1 MFRYFLEVSYK
12 GTKYKGFQVQNTGA
26 TIQGEVQSALA
37 VFFKEHFSFTGSSRT
52 DSGVHAFQNFFHFDW
67 DKEIDQQSIYN
78 LNAILDDDIVI
89 KDIRKVAN
97 DAHCRF
103 DALSRSYE
111 YKIYRFKN
119 PFIKDVAYFYP
130 YPVNLDALNEAAALI
145 MNYTDFSSFSK
156 KNTQVK
162 TFNCSIQQSYWSV
175 EKDVLIYK
183 VTANRFLR
191 GMVRALVASMLKV
204 GRGTSSLEEFQ
215 AIIEKATCGT
225 AWFDAP
231 ARGLTLTQVTY

>member
-12 GTKYKGFQVQNTGA
+12 GTKYKGFQVQNTET
-26 TIQGEVQSALA
+26 TIQGEVQKALA
-37 VFFKEHFSFTGSSRT
+37 VFFKEEFGLTGSSRT

-67 DKEIDQQSIYN
+67 DKEIDAQSIYN
-78 LNAILDDDIVI
+78 LNAILGDDIVI
-89 KDIRKVAN
+89 KDIRKVTN

-119 PFIKDVAYFYP
+119 PFIKDVAFFYP
-130 YPVNLDALNEAAALI
+130 YPVDLNVLNAAAGLL

-162 TFNCSIQQSYWSV
+162 TFNCSIQQSYWCV
-175 EKDVLIYK
+175 DKDVLIYK

-191 GMVRALVASMLKV
+191 GMVRALVASMLRV
-204 GRGTSSLEEFQ
+204 GRGTSSLPEFQ
-215 AIIEKATCGT
+215 GIIERATCGA

-231 ARGLTLTQVTY
+231 AHGLTLTKVAY